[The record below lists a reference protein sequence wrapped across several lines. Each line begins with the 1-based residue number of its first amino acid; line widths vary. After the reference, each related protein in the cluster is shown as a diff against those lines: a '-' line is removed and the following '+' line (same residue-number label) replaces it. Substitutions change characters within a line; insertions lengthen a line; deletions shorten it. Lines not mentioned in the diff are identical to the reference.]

1 MTEHS
6 DGHAM
11 ALERSCAVTAV
22 ALSEQRREGVRLV
35 TGDRRGFGLNAALTF
50 VHVPYPAPGRWN
62 ADWTRRTVTCGVALQ
77 CSPSKE
83 RVTEYRLNELSVPEL
98 RALTLVEG
106 GVAVGWIAARW
117 PGLLPEVQRL
127 LPEVGTEA
135 ADMDATQMLSR
146 AIALAATGQELT
158 VHPLLGALPLAYT
171 APHGL
176 TDKLRRS
183 FGRMPWTTTQKRLPR
198 PYSVPVGGDGGVRNP
213 NLPPPSRPQ
222 DNDLDVTPQHRPGIP
237 YPEWNMWTQ

>member
-1 MTEHS
+1 
-6 DGHAM
+6 
-11 ALERSCAVTAV
+11 
-22 ALSEQRREGVRLV
+22 
-35 TGDRRGFGLNAALTF
+35 
-50 VHVPYPAPGRWN
+50 
-62 ADWTRRTVTCGVALQ
+62 
-77 CSPSKE
+77 
-83 RVTEYRLNELSVPEL
+83 
-98 RALTLVEG
+98 ALTLVEA
-106 GVAVGWIAARW
+106 GVAVGWIASRW

-158 VHPLLGALPLAYT
+158 VHSLLGTLPLAYT

-198 PYSVPVGGDGGVRNP
+198 PYSVPVGGEGGARNP

-222 DNDLDVTPQHRPGIP
+222 DNDLDITPEHRPGIP
-237 YPEWNMWTQ
+237 YPEWNFWTKSFMPDHVAVLERAHVSRTRQTEAASAELRKWFSEHTHRS